1 MRIAVCLSGQLRN
14 WELAYSNQIN
24 HWLYGGHQVDY
35 FTHTWDY
42 SGDRTHI
49 SADYVNRD
57 VEKEE
62 YDKFIQTYK
71 PKKSKLDSKKQD
83 FFYGNDHWSSLFYG
97 FSHSIL
103 LKREYELENGFEYD
117 IVVKSRPDVIFNPHC
132 GPSWH
137 TIEEEKYDDAS
148 IAYFKETH
156 SDNKLFTTHGGSMPH
171 EFGMFN
177 INDCVF
183 LSNSYTMDLMIN
195 IYFYRQQKINEKIPN
210 YKNYNIMGPGVLIGE
225 YCRDYGITTE
235 VGVGFLE
242 TLIKDGCP
250 TDLDLL
256 TPKGYR
262 DMDTYFRD
270 WYKPK
275 LF

>member
-24 HWLYGGHQVDY
+24 HWSYGGHEIDY

-57 VEKEE
+57 INKEE
-62 YDKFIQTYK
+62 YDRFIQTYK
-71 PKKSKLDSKKQD
+71 PKKSILDSKKQH
-83 FFYGNDHWSSLFYG
+83 FFNGNDHWSSLFYG
-97 FSHSIL
+97 FSQSIL

-117 IVVKSRPDVIFNPHC
+117 IVIKSRPDVIFNPHN
-132 GPSWH
+132 GPSWPV
-137 TIEEEKYDDAS
+137 IEQEKTNSAS
-148 IAYFKETH
+148 YQYFKEIY
-156 SDNKLFTTHGGSMPH
+156 SNNKLFTTHGGQMPH
-171 EFGMFN
+171 EFDMFN

-195 IYFYRQQKINEKIPN
+195 MYFYRQQKINKKIPN
-210 YKNYNIMGPGVLIGE
+210 YKNYDIMGPGVLIGE

-235 VGVGFLE
+235 VGVDYLE

-262 DMDTYFRD
+262 AMDKYFRE
-270 WYKPK
+270 WYQPK
-275 LF
+275 LI